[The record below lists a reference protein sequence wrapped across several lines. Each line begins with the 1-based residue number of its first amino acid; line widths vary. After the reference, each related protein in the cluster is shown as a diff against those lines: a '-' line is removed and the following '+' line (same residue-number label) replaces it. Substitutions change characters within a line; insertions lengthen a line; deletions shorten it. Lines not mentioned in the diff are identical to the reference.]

1 MNAPPKPVTISRLRA
16 MKREGRP
23 IVCLT
28 AYDASFARILD
39 AAGVDVV
46 LVGDSLGMV
55 IQGRETTVPVRLGDM
70 AYHTRCVARGL
81 RRALLVADLPFA
93 TYATPDRALA
103 SAARLMRAGARM
115 VKLEASA
122 NQADIVRHLS
132 AQGVPVCA
140 HLGLRPQSVHKLG
153 GYRRQG
159 TDEAGAARMIED
171 AGTLVR
177 CGADLLL
184 VECVPP
190 RLAAEIRAN
199 VEVPVI
205 GIGAGPDC
213 DGQILVLYDLLGVSL
228 GPVPPFAK
236 DFMAGASDIPAAVAA
251 YAEAVR
257 ARRFPERD

>member
-1 MNAPPKPVTISRLRA
+1 MHTEPEPITVPRLRA
-16 MKREGRP
+16 MKQEGRP
-23 IVCLT
+23 IACLT
-28 AYDASFARILD
+28 AYDASFARVLD
-39 AAGVDVV
+39 EAGIDLV

-55 IQGRETTVPVRLGDM
+55 VQGRETTLAVTVDDM
-70 AYHTRCVARGL
+70 VYHTRCVARGL

-93 TYATPDRALA
+93 SYAQPAQALDN
-103 SAARLMRAGARM
+103 AARLMRAGARV

-122 NQADIVRHLS
+122 NQAEIVRHLG
-132 AQGVPVCA
+132 AQGIPVCA

-159 TDEAGAARMIED
+159 AGEAEAAQMLED
-171 AGTLVR
+171 AALLAR

-184 VECVPP
+184 LECVPP

-228 GPVPPFAK
+228 GPVPPFARN
-236 DFMAGASDIPAAVAA
+236 FMNAAPDIPGAVSAYVAAV
-251 YAEAVR
+251 R
-257 ARRFPERD
+257 GRRFPERG